1 MMVGNFVINKNFLTS
16 KKGINMYLKD
26 SNVIVGL
33 LKNMIRKN
41 TANHSEGFKIFDNF
55 FFVVELDVSG
65 FEEGLIEK
73 GVEELCSNPKWHS
86 INGAN
91 VLSADITAVRI
102 NCTDQ
107 KLKFNIIKQKLIEF
121 RDLVLNKK

>member
-1 MMVGNFVINKNFLTS
+1 
-16 KKGINMYLKD
+16 MYLKD

-41 TANHSEGFKIFDNF
+41 TANHSEGFKVFDNF

-73 GVEELCSNPKWHS
+73 GVEDLCSNSKWHK
-86 INGAN
+86 INEAD
-91 VLSADITAVRI
+91 VYSADITAVSI
-102 NCTDQ
+102 NCIDQ
-107 KLKFNIIKQKLIEF
+107 KLKFHILKQKLIEF
-121 RDLVLNKK
+121 RDLVLNEK